1 MSRSECLLIRKR
13 KEKAVFGEKKP
24 FDSGKYKN
32 KEAFLFLLPWI
43 LGVVLFTVGPMV
55 QSLWLSFTDYS
66 IYSEAKFI
74 GLQNFIEM
82 FSEDRMFKHSLL
94 ITLRYVFLFVPIKL
108 IAALLIAVLLNQN
121 VKGMSVYRTI
131 YYIPS
136 IVGAGIAMAVT
147 WKIVL
152 SRDGFVN
159 EFLRI
164 FGLGPFD
171 FLTNPKMSLTTLALM
186 GAWQFGSAMVVFLAA
201 LKQVPRELY
210 EAGDIDGA
218 GKVNQFFKI
227 TLPMISSTILF
238 NLIMGIINAFQVF
251 TQVSVITNGGP
262 ADSTYVYMLHLYRT
276 AFESHR
282 MGYSSALAWVLTFII
297 LAFALVIFKSSQ
309 KWVYYEN

>member
-1 MSRSECLLIRKR
+1 M
-13 KEKAVFGEKKP
+13 FGEKKP

-74 GLQNFIEM
+74 GLQNF
-82 FSEDRMFKHSLL
+82 KHSLL
-94 ITLRYVFLFVPIKL
+94 ITLTYVYQFVPIKL

-121 VKGMSVYRTI
+121 VKGMSVYRSI

-159 EFLRI
+159 EFLGI

-171 FLTNPKMSLTTLALM
+171 FLTNPQMSLSTLALM

-201 LKQVPRELY
+201 LKQDPRELY

-251 TQVSVITNGGP
+251 TQVSVITTGGP

>member
-1 MSRSECLLIRKR
+1 MFGAKIKQEDSRFNN
-13 KEKAVFGEKKP
+13 KA
-24 FDSGKYKN
+24 
-32 KEAFLFLLPWI
+32 AFFFLLPWLI
-43 LGVVLFTVGPMV
+43 GVILFTIWPMI

-66 IYSEAKFI
+66 IYGDTSFI
-74 GLQNFIEM
+74 GFDNYIEM
-82 FSEDRMFKHSLL
+82 FNEDRMFKKSLL
-94 ITLRYVFLFVPIKL
+94 VTLKYVLMFVPVKMVAALFV
-108 IAALLIAVLLNQN
+108 AVLLNKKI
-121 VKGMSVYRTI
+121 KGMAIYRTI

-136 IVGAGIAMAVT
+136 IIGAGIAMAVT

-159 EFLRI
+159 NILEV

-171 FLTNPKMSLTTLALM
+171 FLTSPKLALGTLAMM

-201 LKQVPRELY
+201 LKQVPAELY

-218 GKVNQFFKI
+218 GRIRKFINI
-227 TLPMISSTILF
+227 TVPMISSNVLF
-238 NLIMGIINAFQVF
+238 NLIMAIINAFQVF

-282 MGYSSALAWVLTFII
+282 MGYSSALAWILTLII
-297 LAFALVIFKSSQ
+297 FAFTAVVFWSSK

>member
-1 MSRSECLLIRKR
+1 
-13 KEKAVFGEKKP
+13 VFGIKSKQL
-24 FDSGKYKN
+24 DTSKYNN
-32 KEAFLFLLPWI
+32 KAAFLFLLPWI
-43 LGVVLFTVGPMV
+43 IGVLLFTIWPMI

-66 IYSEAKFI
+66 IYGSAKFI
-74 GLQNFIEM
+74 GLDNYKEM
-82 FSEDRMFKHSLL
+82 FFDDRMFKNSLI
-94 ITLRYVFLFVPIKL
+94 ITLKYVIMFVPVKMVAALFVAI
-108 IAALLIAVLLNQN
+108 LLN
-121 VKGMSVYRTI
+121 KKIRGMAIYRTI

-136 IVGAGIAMAVT
+136 IIGAGIAMAVT

-159 EFLRI
+159 DILSI
-164 FGLGPFD
+164 FGIGPFD
-171 FLTNPKMSLTTLALM
+171 FLTSPKMALGTLAIM
-186 GAWQFGSAMVVFLAA
+186 GAWQFGSAMVVFLSA
-201 LKQVPRELY
+201 LKQVPNELY

-218 GKVNQFFKI
+218 GKIRKFFKI
-227 TLPMISSTILF
+227 TLPMISSNILF

-282 MGYSSALAWVLTFII
+282 MGYSSALAWILTLII
-297 LAFALVIFKSSQ
+297 FAFTVIIFWSSK

>member
-1 MSRSECLLIRKR
+1 MFGV
-13 KEKAVFGEKKP
+13 KAKQI
-24 FDSGKYKN
+24 SNSKYNN

-43 LGVVLFTVGPMV
+43 MGVLVFTIWPMI
-55 QSLWLSFTDYS
+55 QSLWMSFTDYS
-66 IYSEAKFI
+66 IYGNPKFI
-74 GLQNFIEM
+74 GFDNYVEM
-82 FSEDRMFKHSLL
+82 FTGDRMFKTSLI
-94 ITLRYVFLFVPIKL
+94 ITFQYVLLFVPVKT
-108 IAALLIAVLLNQN
+108 IAALLVAKLLNQKI
-121 VKGMSVYRTI
+121 KGMAIYRTI

-136 IVGAGIAMAVT
+136 IIGAGVAMAVT

-152 SRDGFVN
+152 SRTGFVN
-159 EFLRI
+159 QLLDSI
-164 FGLGPFD
+164 GLGPFD
-171 FLTNPKMSLTTLALM
+171 FLTSPDMSLGTLAMM

-201 LKQVPRELY
+201 LKQVPKDLY
-210 EAGDIDGA
+210 EAADIDGA
-218 GKVNQFFKI
+218 GKVRQFFRV

-282 MGYSSALAWVLTFII
+282 MGYSSALAWILTLII
-297 LAFALVIFKSSQ
+297 LCFTLLIFLSSK